1 MPRRPSK
8 SSCLICTR
16 LFESMLGR
24 NMVNALPENVKGEY
38 LRMAEDLQNLDYEK
52 IGAVFDA
59 HIPDY
64 QGIMKATM
72 KQFARDLPQQQ
83 AIQAR
88 GLPGNVA
95 ELARCGLN
103 CYVVPTVN

>member
-1 MPRRPSK
+1 MNFCKVLVEKKGEDLAPEALKKLLSDMY
-8 SSCLICTR
+8 S

-64 QGIMKATM
+64 QEIMKATM
-72 KQFARDLPQQQ
+72 KQFAQIFLSNRQF
-83 AIQAR
+83 R
-88 GLPGNVA
+88 PGDYPV
-95 ELARCGLN
+95 
-103 CYVVPTVN
+103 T